1 VVLMMLNGGCLC
13 FFKLFGCLLQGTS
26 NPVFTALGI
35 CVKGQHGFL
44 SQSPSFGY
52 CVIVVVLRSRDA
64 STGGIHH
71 LQEHALFKTAIQT
84 GAGCALKDE
93 PVLVSAISMTVVSLL
108 FIWGTTA
115 RFSDSGK

>member
-1 VVLMMLNGGCLC
+1 MVAASASSSCLAAS
-13 FFKLFGCLLQGTS
+13 FKARATQFSQTWAS
-26 NPVFTALGI
+26 ASRAL
-35 CVKGQHGFL
+35 
-44 SQSPSFGY
+44 PSFGY